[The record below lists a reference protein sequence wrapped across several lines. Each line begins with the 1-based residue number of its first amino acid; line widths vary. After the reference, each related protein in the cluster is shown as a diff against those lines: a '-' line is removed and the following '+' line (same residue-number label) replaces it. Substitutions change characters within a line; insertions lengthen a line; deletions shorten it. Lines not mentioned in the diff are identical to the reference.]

1 MGIPISRISS
11 SVADLITQDTGDG
24 YTPEALDKI
33 ADIAERIMYP
43 YDDEVNISIVG
54 VEIKNN
60 AAKVAW
66 SHAVGT
72 GASKPGEGST
82 YNVPSSIKT
91 NDTFLLAT
99 TVSTSHKPA
108 FSFIG
113 FDGNSLTFDD
123 AAIDLEEQMFLRP
136 RSGNDIDCDNC

>member
-1 MGIPISRISS
+1 MARHLLKILTGSRNRISAPLLSKRYAKDQRGVAAVEFALIVPILMLLFIGTLEISLMVAVDRKISRISS

-60 AAKVAW
+60 AFAIKNTHH
-66 SHAVGT
+66 HAFAV
-72 GASKPGEGST
+72 
-82 YNVPSSIKT
+82 
-91 NDTFLLAT
+91 
-99 TVSTSHKPA
+99 
-108 FSFIG
+108 
-113 FDGNSLTFDD
+113 
-123 AAIDLEEQMFLRP
+123 
-136 RSGNDIDCDNC
+136 